1 MLAPVSRLFLFIV
14 MIALAIFFTCALALN
29 QPASHLG
36 LAVAEKRL
44 ADGGFA
50 GVVDGRPAA
59 IFGLVRGASGVQV
72 PDLSSAAG
80 FERYAAERPDD
91 AIVFEADD
99 FIEEPDMFASYA
111 ASTRFMARQGV
122 LADILRGPFTVVH
135 RAGVDAPLAA
145 TQILPAPDR
154 DLPELGSDF
163 FVQIG
168 AASCMLLIAAFLVTL
183 RPGNGPALA
192 FAVSGL
198 GAAVAALTAAI
209 YSSRDIALDVSLFR
223 TLSVFNQISTFLFG
237 IGVIYLFASYP
248 VRLVDWRR
256 LWPVPLVCALLIV
269 AYRLQ
274 LLPHAWV
281 TPHNG
286 IVLLLIGI
294 VALVVAQYR
303 ATRGNP
309 ADRAVMLWL
318 GMSVLTGAGSFV
330 LFVTV
335 PAVMGLDVVLS
346 QSVAFIPLAA
356 IYAGTAV
363 GIARYR
369 LFDLGRWAYRLGFY
383 TLAIMLIV
391 AADLAIAFALRLSPS
406 NSLGAAVLL
415 AGFVYIVFRDLALRR
430 VLAQRE
436 PEIVGLYRQTNAVA
450 FQPSATGKEENWVRM
465 ITGHFNPMA
474 SEFLGRSDDGKPGL
488 LEEGLGLAIPAY
500 PWSRAMTLRLAE
512 RGGRLFNKRDLEL
525 VEQLAGLV
533 QSAESDRLSYEQ
545 GVLEERQRI
554 AMDLHDDVGARLLSG
569 LHARNEAH
577 RQESIMDA
585 LSDIRQISS
594 GLVGRDVVLSEF
606 IGHLRHETRNRAEM
620 HGFSLDWPLTAADDS
635 ERILAYQVH
644 RNFNAAHREALSNA
658 LKHGLPGKIT
668 VRTEENEGQLI
679 HEISNASGAPE
690 DAAPYR
696 EGRRLGSDNIRLRA
710 TKLNGSAETEWRDG
724 RFVLRLVLPLAPT
737 GAGE

>member
-36 LAVAEKRL
+36 LAVAEKKL

-59 IFGLVRGASGVQV
+59 IFGLVRVTSSAEV
-72 PDLSSAAG
+72 PDVPSVAG
-80 FERYAAERPDD
+80 FERYAADRPND
-91 AIVFEADD
+91 ALFFETDD

-111 ASTRFMARQGV
+111 ASTRFMARQAA
-122 LADILRGPFTVVH
+122 LADILRGPFTVVY
-135 RAGVDAPLAA
+135 RVGVDASLAA

-209 YSSRDIALDVSLFR
+209 YSSRDIALDASLFR
-223 TLSVFNQISTFLFG
+223 TLSVFNQIGTFLFG
-237 IGVIYLFASYP
+237 IGVIYLFANYP
-248 VRLVDWRR
+248 VRLVAWRR
-256 LWPVPLVCALLIV
+256 LWPVPLVCALLV
-269 AYRLQ
+269 VTYRLQ
-274 LLPHAWV
+274 LLPHPWV

-294 VALVVAQYR
+294 VVLVVAQYR

-330 LFVTV
+330 LFVTI

-369 LFDLGRWAYRLGFY
+369 LFDLGRWAYRLAFY

-415 AGFVYIVFRDLALRR
+415 AGFVYILFRDLALRR
-430 VLAQRE
+430 VLAQRQ
-436 PEIVGLYRQTNAVA
+436 PEIVNLYRQTNTVA
-450 FQPSATGKEENWVRM
+450 FQPSAAGKEENWVRM

-474 SEFLGRSDDGKPGL
+474 SEFLGRSDDGKPCL

-512 RGGRLFNKRDLEL
+512 RGGRLFNTRDLEL

-545 GVLEERQRI
+545 GVLEERRRI

-594 GLVGRDVVLSEF
+594 GLIGRDVVLSEF

-620 HGFSLDWPLTAADDS
+620 HGFTLDWPLTPADDS

-668 VRTEENEGQLI
+668 VRTEESEGQLI
-679 HEISNASGAPE
+679 HEISNASGTPE
-690 DAAPYR
+690 DAAPHR

-724 RFVLRLVLPLAPT
+724 RFMLRLVLPLAPT

>member
-1 MLAPVSRLFLFIV
+1 MFAPVSRLFLFIV
-14 MIALAIFFTCALALN
+14 LIALAIFFTCALASN
-29 QPASHLG
+29 QAASHLG
-36 LAVAEKRL
+36 LRVAEKRL

-50 GVVDGRPAA
+50 GVVDGKPAA
-59 IFGLVRGASGVQV
+59 IFGVARLSPGGHA
-72 PDLSSAAG
+72 PDLASVDG
-80 FERYAAERPDD
+80 FERHAADRPDD
-91 AIVFEADD
+91 AVFFEADD
-99 FIEEPDMFASYA
+99 FIEEPDMLASYA
-111 ASTRFMARQGV
+111 ASNRFMARQGA
-122 LADILRGPFTVVH
+122 LAEILRGPFTVVY
-135 RAGVDAPLAA
+135 RSGVDAPLAA
-145 TQILPAPDR
+145 AQILPAPDR
-154 DLPELGSDF
+154 DLSQLGSDF

-192 FAVSGL
+192 FAMSGL

-209 YSSRDIALDVSLFR
+209 YSSRDIALDVALFR
-223 TLSVFNQISTFLFG
+223 TLSVFNQIGTFLFG
-237 IGVIYLFASYP
+237 IGVIYLFAVYP
-248 VRLVDWRR
+248 VRLVSWRQ
-256 LWPVPLVCALLIV
+256 LWPVPLVCGLLV
-269 AYRLQ
+269 FAYRLQ
-274 LLPHAWV
+274 LLPHEWV
-281 TPHNG
+281 TPHIG
-286 IVLLLIGI
+286 IVLLLVGI
-294 VALVVAQYR
+294 VVLVVAQYR

-318 GMSVLTGAGSFV
+318 GMSVITGAGSFV

-335 PAVMGLDVVLS
+335 PVVMGLQVVLS
-346 QSVAFIPLAA
+346 QSVAFVPLAA
-356 IYAGTAV
+356 IYAGIAV

-369 LFDLGRWAYRLGFY
+369 LFDLGRWAYRLAFY

-415 AGFVYIVFRDLALRR
+415 AGFVYILFRDLALRR
-430 VLAQRE
+430 MLAQRQ
-436 PEIVGLYRQTNAVA
+436 PEIVNLYRQTNAVA
-450 FQPSATGKEENWVRM
+450 FQPSAAGKEENWARM

-474 SEFLGRSDDGKPGL
+474 SEFLGKSNDGRPCL

-500 PWSRAMTLRLAE
+500 PWSRAMTLQLAE
-512 RGGRLFNKRDLEL
+512 RGGRLFNRRDLDL
-525 VEQLAGLV
+525 VEQLASLV

-545 GVLEERQRI
+545 GVLEERRRI

-569 LHARNEAH
+569 LHARSEAH

-594 GLVGRDVVLSEF
+594 GLIGRDVVLSEL

-620 HGFSLDWPLTAADDS
+620 HGFTLDWPLTPADDS
-635 ERILAYQVH
+635 QRILPYQVH

-668 VRTEENEGQLI
+668 VRTEESEGQLI
-679 HEISNASGAPE
+679 HEISNASGDPE
-690 DAAPYR
+690 DAAPHR
-696 EGRRLGSDNIRLRA
+696 EGRRLGSGNIRLRA
-710 TKLNGSAETEWRDG
+710 TRLNGSAETEWRDG
-724 RFVLRLVLPLAPT
+724 RFMLRLVLPLAPT